1 MHLVQIL
8 LPLFDENGNRLPE
21 AEYGRVRGELT
32 DRFGGLTAFTSAPAE
47 GLWKTEGKTAR
58 DDIVVIEVMA
68 QELEKPWWARYRRSL
83 EDRFRQDAI
92 VVRAQPIELL

>member
-8 LPLFDENGNRLPE
+8 LPLFDKNGNRLPE

-32 DRFGGLTAFTSAPAE
+32 DRFGGLTASTSAPAE
-47 GLWKTEGKTAR
+47 GLWKTEGRTAR

-68 QELEKPWWARYRRSL
+68 QELEKAWWGRYRRTL
-83 EDRFRQDAI
+83 EERFRQDAI

>member
-8 LPLFDENGNRLPE
+8 LPVFDQNGNRLPE

-32 DRFGGLTAFTSAPAE
+32 QKFGGLTAFTSAPAE
-47 GLWKTEGKTAR
+47 GVWRTEGRTDR
-58 DDIVVIEVMA
+58 DEIIVIEVMTE
-68 QELEKPWWARYRRSL
+68 ELDKPWWGHYRRKL
-83 EDRFRQDAI
+83 EDHFRQESI

>member
-8 LPLFDENGNRLPE
+8 LPLFDENGKRLPE
-21 AEYGRVRGELT
+21 AQYGRVREDLA

-58 DDIVVIEVMA
+58 DDIIVIEVMT
-68 QELEKPWWARYRRSL
+68 QELDKVWWGRYRRTL
-83 EDRFRQDAI
+83 EDRFRQDTV
-92 VVRAQPIELL
+92 VVRAHPIELL

>member
-8 LPLFDENGNRLPE
+8 LPLFDKNGNRLPE
-21 AEYGRVRGELT
+21 AEYGRVRRELT
-32 DRFGGLTAFTSAPAE
+32 DRFGGLTAFTGAPAE
-47 GLWKTEGKTAR
+47 GLWKTEGRTAR

-68 QELEKPWWARYRRSL
+68 PELEQAWWTPYRRTL
-83 EDRFRQDAI
+83 EERFRQDAI